1 MPVEIER
8 KFLVIGSPPHVDGVK
23 MVQGYLC
30 KDTDRTVR
38 IRIERQG
45 GKVEQERAVLT
56 VKGRS
61 EGIVRPEY
69 EYDIPVADA
78 RELMGLC
85 VGSIVEK
92 TRYCH
97 YIGAHVWEVDVFE
110 GGNQGLIVAE
120 IELSDPSEA
129 FEKPNWIGCE
139 VSSDPRYANS
149 SLSRK
154 PFTEW

>member
-8 KFLVIGSPPHVDGVK
+8 KFLVRGNPPHVHGVK

-30 KDTDRTVR
+30 KDPERTVR
-38 IRIERQG
+38 IRIEG
-45 GKVEQERAVLT
+45 EVEQGRAVLT
-56 VKGRS
+56 VKGKP
-61 EGIVRPEY
+61 EGIARPEY

-97 YIGAHVWEVDVFE
+97 HIGAHVWELDVFE
-110 GGNQGLIVAE
+110 GGNHGLIVAE
-120 IELSDPSEA
+120 IELSDPSES
-129 FEKPNWIGCE
+129 FEKPDWIGGE

-154 PFTEW
+154 PYSQW